1 MGQWFSH
8 WGDVECLEKIFLLS
22 KYSCFDRKVM
32 WFASVLIGLFLPQN
46 VKNNDIRNSK
56 RIRTENSE
64 IEKKLVNSSV

>member
-1 MGQWFSH
+1 
-8 WGDVECLEKIFLLS
+8 
-22 KYSCFDRKVM
+22 M

-46 VKNNDIRNSK
+46 VKNNEIRNSK